1 MVALNLKVLCSLLC
15 LYTLGSWALSTVL
28 ATIASLYQVFQAEY
42 FQVLLLLVAIGVPFL
57 LIGIG
62 LVSLLPLSEYFY
74 MRGGGINP
82 AIARESAKHQK
93 RKREDRTWGFMMG
106 IVGFTSLFMISP
118 GHVFFRELVNFI
130 EVPLATT
137 LMWIILFM
145 LAAVYKMKLN
155 MSKILEHA
163 SADANTCRLR

>member
-1 MVALNLKVLCSLLC
+1 MVALFLKVLCSLLC
-15 LYTLGSWALSTVL
+15 LYTLASWALSTVF
-28 ATIASLYQVFQAEY
+28 ATVVSLYQVFQAEY
-42 FQVLLLLVAIGVPFL
+42 FQVLQSLVAIGAPL
-57 LIGIG
+57 ILIGIG

-93 RKREDRTWGFMMG
+93 RKRENRTWGLMMG

-118 GHVFFRELVNFI
+118 GHVFFRMLINFL
-130 EVPLATT
+130 EVPLATI
-137 LMWIILFM
+137 LMWFILSM

-155 MSKILEHA
+155 MS
-163 SADANTCRLR
+163 RF

>member
-1 MVALNLKVLCSLLC
+1 M
-15 LYTLGSWALSTVL
+15 
-28 ATIASLYQVFQAEY
+28 
-42 FQVLLLLVAIGVPFL
+42 VAIGVPL
-57 LIGIG
+57 ILIGIG

-93 RKREDRTWGFMMG
+93 RKRENRTWGLMMG

-118 GHVFFRELVNFI
+118 GHVFFRMLINFL
-130 EVPLATT
+130 EVPLATI
-137 LMWIILFM
+137 LMWFILSM

-155 MSKILEHA
+155 MS
-163 SADANTCRLR
+163 RF